1 MRPTLVAIHH
11 LEIDGRVFHHG
22 SEIVPGLLT
31 KEIADKL
38 LDQKRL
44 IESKRRSLYRL
55 FPKFSDCKES
65 ETIDKEEQAAYG
77 LPD

>member
-11 LEIDGRVFHHG
+11 LDIDGRLFHHN
-22 SEIVPGLLT
+22 SEIVPGLLA
-31 KEIADKL
+31 KEAADKL
-38 LDQKRL
+38 LDEKRL

-65 ETIDKEEQAAYG
+65 EHLNNEEQAAYG

>member
-11 LEIDGRVFHHG
+11 LEIGGRLFHHN
-22 SEIVPGLLT
+22 SEIVPGLLA
-31 KEIADKL
+31 KEAADKL
-38 LDQKRL
+38 LDAKRL

-65 ETIDKEEQAAYG
+65 EHLDKEELDTLA
-77 LPD
+77 LPE

>member
-1 MRPTLVAIHH
+1 
-11 LEIDGRVFHHG
+11 
-22 SEIVPGLLT
+22 LLA
-31 KEIADKL
+31 KEAADKL
-38 LDQKRL
+38 LDEKRL

-65 ETIDKEEQAAYG
+65 EHLNNEEQAAYG